1 MSCPATLHRK
11 NLIVM
16 LTKGWQREI
25 TFNWH
30 TTAHNNFSNPQKIT
44 LILKDT
50 GSMMHKKL
58 IS

>member
-1 MSCPATLHRK
+1 
-11 NLIVM
+11 M

-30 TTAHNNFSNPQKIT
+30 TTAHNNFSNPLKIT